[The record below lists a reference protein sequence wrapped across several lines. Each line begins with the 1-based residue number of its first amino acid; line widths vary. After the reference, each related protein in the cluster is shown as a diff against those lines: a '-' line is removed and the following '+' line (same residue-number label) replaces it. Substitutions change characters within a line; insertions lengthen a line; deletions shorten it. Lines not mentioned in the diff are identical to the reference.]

1 MMLQDW
7 RRVNEKHGSIED
19 FRADKFQSLEPSIKD
34 KLINDTVRVNYLR
47 E

>member
-1 MMLQDW
+1 MRNL
-7 RRVNEKHGSIED
+7 GSIED

-47 E
+47 EQ